1 MRVFRTLS
9 LAIVAVALTTAV
21 SFAAVPQTMNVQGR
35 LTDSNGDPVVGN
47 ATLIFKIYPTP
58 TDPRELWPQQGA
70 TDESH
75 AVTLGPDGLWS
86 VEIGTQYPIATSIYS
101 DSSRWLEV
109 QHQESGT
116 VFPRIHMSSGA
127 YSFRVS
133 TVDNASGG
141 DIFGDVFLHST
152 FYVGALGDAGNII
165 VRDETTFPQIKLTGT
180 NGQIEAIGGID
191 LVETIGGDTYVEL
204 DENGS
209 GGGMVRVRDEV
220 GNTACYMA
228 APNVGTGGF
237 VSAYLENSFWP
248 GATMNGWD
256 GNSGRL
262 ELFEPD
268 GSGFNTNVVIDANAG
283 DGAAALTLHDGV
295 NEIIRLD
302 ASGGGGGAGVNLRNS
317 LGNQTFEID
326 ADEEEDNPAFRM
338 RNELGTTK
346 LRMQVRG
353 PNSGGGSEFFM
364 WNHTGQSTVEIDGDE
379 GDDGVIRLSD
389 STGSTKIE
397 MLAAEGVTGAQIALR
412 NKAGAQTII
421 IDAEHGQGGSGRVIT
436 QVLQI
441 TGGSDLSEQF
451 DISAHH
457 SGIEPAPGMV
467 VCLDSKNPGK
477 LVVSGSGYDR
487 KVAGIVSGA
496 GGVAPGMLMGQHNSE
511 ADGQYP
517 VALTGR
523 VYVMVDA
530 SNGPIQVGDLLT
542 TSDVP
547 GHAMRVADYE
557 RAQGAIIGKAMEP
570 LNSGRGLVLTL
581 VNLQ

>member
-1 MRVFRTLS
+1 MRVARTIGLVIMVFAFATSS
-9 LAIVAVALTTAV
+9 LL
-21 SFAAVPQTMNVQGR
+21 AAVPQTMNVQGR
-35 LTDSNGDPVVGN
+35 LTDDKGDPIVGN

-58 TDPRELWPQQGA
+58 TDPRELWPQKGA

-86 VEIGTQYPIATSIYS
+86 VEIGTQYPITTSIYS

-165 VRDETTFPQIKLTGT
+165 VRDETTFPQIKLTGAS
-180 NGQIEAIGGID
+180 GQIEAIGGID

-204 DENGS
+204 DENGQ

-220 GNTACYMA
+220 GNTACFMG

-262 ELFEPD
+262 ELFEPE
-268 GSGFNTNVVIDANAG
+268 GSGFNTNVIIDANAG
-283 DGAAALTLHDGV
+283 DEAAALSLYDGTY
-295 NEIIRLD
+295 ETIRLD
-302 ASGGGGGAGVNLRNS
+302 ASGGGGGAGINLRNS

-326 ADEEEDNPAFRM
+326 ADEEDDNPAFRM
-338 RNELGTTK
+338 RDDQGTTK
-346 LRMQVRG
+346 LRFNVRSAS
-353 PNSGGGSEFFM
+353 NGGGPEFFM
-364 WNHTGQSTVEIDGDE
+364 WNDHGNSTVEIDGDE

-412 NKAGAQTII
+412 NMAGAETII

-441 TGGSDLSEQF
+441 TGGSDLSENF

-457 SGIEPAPGMV
+457 SGMAPAPGMV
-467 VCLDSKNPGK
+467 VCLDPNNPGK
-477 LVVSGSGYDR
+477 LIVSGTGYDR

-496 GGVAPGMLMGQHNSE
+496 GGVTPGMLMGQHGSE

-530 SNGPIQVGDLLT
+530 STGPVQVGDLLT

-547 GHAMRVADYE
+547 GHAMKVADYE

-570 LNSGRGLVLTL
+570 MPSGRGLVLTL